1 MNDPSDLLARN
12 RIWAKNKA
20 AADAGYFARLAGQ
33 QAPRYLWI
41 GCSDS
46 RVPANQITGLD
57 PGEVFVHRNIANV
70 VPKTDLNVL
79 SVIEFA
85 VSILNVEHIIIGGHY
100 GCGGISA
107 AQGDDGHGPLDEWL
121 QHIRDVASK
130 HEELLAS
137 VPSAPERTVKLTE
150 LNVIE
155 QALNVCRTSIV
166 QDAWA
171 QGQKLTVHSW
181 VYGLSDGILRDLHFQ
196 ADSNAGLE
204 EKYLAAVAATAEL

>member
-12 RIWAKNKA
+12 RAWAKAKA

-70 VPKTDLNVL
+70 VPVTDLNVL

-85 VSILNVEHIIIGGHY
+85 VSILQVEHVIVCGHY

-107 AQGDDGHGPLDEWL
+107 ALEGNGHGLLDVWL
-121 QHIRDVASK
+121 QHIREVANK
-130 HEELLAS
+130 HAVLLDS
-137 VPSAPERTVKLTE
+137 LVSAPERTVKVTE

-155 QALNVCRTSIV
+155 QALNVCRTGIV
-166 QDAWA
+166 QEAWA
-171 QGQKLTVHSW
+171 RGQKLAVHSW
-181 VYGLSDGILRDLHFQ
+181 VYGLSDGILRDLHFE
-196 ADSNAGLE
+196 AESNAGLE
-204 EKYLAAVAATAEL
+204 ASYLAAVAATAEL